1 MQRKWIPAGTRWIR
15 SAAVP
20 NMRGRPMPESTSS
33 YRPIAIGFHLLSVP
47 LVVAIFVAP
56 EPTGAWT
63 NAIAAAAMVACGLL
77 LQWKAR

>member
-1 MQRKWIPAGTRWIR
+1 
-15 SAAVP
+15 
-20 NMRGRPMPESTSS
+20 MPESTSS